1 MQVKNH
7 ISYLQIHD
15 QMSCYDSWI
24 ERVGLGI
31 NVSCSDPQDNEMLWH
46 GTIQGVVRN
55 KNLDKFI
62 FIIFSG
68 SGPRDNEMLWQRN
81 IQEVVRIKEQ
91 PPIMAMLIGL
101 PTFQHKDIKEGKQR
115 LRPLERSFIVIV

>member
-15 QMSCYDSWI
+15 QMNCYDSWI
-24 ERVGLGI
+24 ERVGI
-31 NVSCSDPQDNEMLWH
+31 NISCSDPQDNEILWH
-46 GTIQGVVRN
+46 GTIQRVVRN

-62 FIIFSG
+62 LIIF

-81 IQEVVRIKEQ
+81 IQEVVRIKE